1 MRTMEL
7 RHLRYV
13 IALAKELNFGRA
25 AERLNISQPPLSQQI
40 RQVEDE
46 LGVKLFHRTK
56 RTVELTEAGRVF
68 VEGAREILALVE
80 RTAATAV
87 AASRGEIGEL
97 TVGTVTTTDN
107 GFYRILIAILRAFST
122 QYPDVRLRLR
132 TLNVQQQLEY
142 LHEGRIDVGFVTMPI
157 ADARLVT
164 ERVRGEPLAVALPEG
179 HALTRTKAVAPA
191 ALAAE
196 HLIVMSRHLNPGFY
210 DLVISF
216 FRAAGFSM
224 ITSDEADGILSS
236 LALVA
241 AGRGVAVLP
250 ISLLEIERPGII
262 MRPFAPPAPVIEMGA
277 VHVGDND
284 SASLRMFMNVVRA
297 VAASNARDELRLFN
311 FARRARVGSRPPLRS
326 GLSREEQPHRA
337 EQVGKAQT
345 ADRVFD
351 PNRIPKSRGVHRASA
366 TRRPS
371 ARQR

>member
-1 MRTMEL
+1 MEL

-13 IALAKELNFGRA
+13 VALAKELNFGRA

-40 RQVEDE
+40 RQLEDE

-68 VEGAREILALVE
+68 VAGAREILAQME
-80 RTAATAV
+80 RTAVAAV

-122 QYPDVRLRLR
+122 QYPGVRLRLR
-132 TLNVQQQLEY
+132 TLNVQQQIEN
-142 LHEGRIDVGFVTMPI
+142 LHDGRIDVGFMTMPI
-157 ADARLVT
+157 LDARLIT
-164 ERVRGEPLAVALPEG
+164 ERVRSEPLAIALPEG
-179 HALTRTKAVAPA
+179 HALTKMKAIPPS

-210 DLVISF
+210 DLVVSF

-224 ITSDEADGILSS
+224 LISDEADGIYTS

-250 ISLLEIERPGII
+250 VSLLEIDRPGIT
-262 MRPFAPPAPVIEMGA
+262 MRPFEPPSPVIEMGA
-277 VHVGDND
+277 VHVSDHD
-284 SASLRMFMNVVRA
+284 SAVLRMFMGVVRA
-297 VAASNARDELRLFN
+297 TVQSNARDELRLLAASGGHQPFRV
-311 FARRARVGSRPPLRS
+311 RRR
-326 GLSREEQPHRA
+326 
-337 EQVGKAQT
+337 T
-345 ADRVFD
+345 
-351 PNRIPKSRGVHRASA
+351 
-366 TRRPS
+366 
-371 ARQR
+371 